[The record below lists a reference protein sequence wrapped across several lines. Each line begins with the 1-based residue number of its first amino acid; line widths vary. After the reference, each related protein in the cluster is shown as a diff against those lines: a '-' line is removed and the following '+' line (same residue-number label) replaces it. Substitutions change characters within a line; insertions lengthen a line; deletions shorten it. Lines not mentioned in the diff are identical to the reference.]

1 MWPCRKVL
9 CGKSFPCFGCIHSP
23 PLNSARRALI
33 AARTRNERL
42 PDESARRLLRTFDT
56 LWTICSDG
64 IRLDQTSFP
73 SAPLHGICVFS
84 GWSESSST
92 STVGGIDASSR
103 TKRAPFTSSFT
114 SSETV
119 SHLIEVKIK
128 MFFNSNFGLYIAL
141 ATHVDS
147 GERQQKL
154 DEHQTSTFHA
164 PISRKFLDGRS
175 FFDFA
180 TRRERILYN
189 YAYVPSTMSSTQPL
203 CFRECGLRFHRRPDF
218 RIRAGRGRQTC
229 S

>member
-92 STVGGIDASSR
+92 STVGGIDASSQKNALLSLR
-103 TKRAPFTSSFT
+103 RLHLQK
-114 SSETV
+114 TV

-128 MFFNSNFGLYIAL
+128 MFFNSNFGLYIRFSNACRL
-141 ATHVDS
+141 
-147 GERQQKL
+147 
-154 DEHQTSTFHA
+154 
-164 PISRKFLDGRS
+164 
-175 FFDFA
+175 
-180 TRRERILYN
+180 RRT
-189 YAYVPSTMSSTQPL
+189 AAKT
-203 CFRECGLRFHRRPDF
+203 
-218 RIRAGRGRQTC
+218 
-229 S
+229 